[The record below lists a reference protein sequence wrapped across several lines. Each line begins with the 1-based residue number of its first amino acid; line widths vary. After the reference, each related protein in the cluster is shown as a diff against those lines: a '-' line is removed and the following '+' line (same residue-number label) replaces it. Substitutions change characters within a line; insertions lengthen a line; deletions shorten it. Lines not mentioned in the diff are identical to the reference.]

1 MSIGVHLGQF
11 TGSPDNPTASPGTS
25 PRTPRIGG
33 RTGST
38 GDADLRT
45 MPGRFHRRSIRLKGY
60 DYAQEGAYYVT
71 ICTHARAHLF
81 GEVVNA
87 LMERSHI
94 GGIAQRCWDAIP
106 MHMPMVE
113 LDEFIVMPNHVHGFI
128 VIADRAVDGAHVDRV
143 GAGNFPPPQWRV
155 RPDPPPV
162 RALPTMQRGSLGHII
177 QTFKAA
183 VSRQVRREWSMNAGI
198 VTPSAAEVWQRGYY
212 ERIIRDAAEHDRIA
226 QYIADNPANWDND
239 RFFR

>member
-1 MSIGVHLGQF
+1 
-11 TGSPDNPTASPGTS
+11 
-25 PRTPRIGG
+25 
-33 RTGST
+33 
-38 GDADLRT
+38 
-45 MPGRFHRRSIRLKGY
+45 LKGY

-94 GGIAQRCWDAIP
+94 GGIVQRCWDAIP
-106 MHMPMVE
+106 AHMPMVE
-113 LDEFIVMPNHVHGFI
+113 LDEFIVMPNHVHGII
-128 VIADRAVDGAHVDRV
+128 VIAEGAAIPEPVR
-143 GAGNFPPPQWRV
+143 AGNFPPPRTMDGPP
-155 RPDPPPV
+155 PDPGGKM
-162 RALPTMQRGSLGHII
+162 PTMQRGSLGHII

-183 VSRQVRREWSMNAGI
+183 VSRQVVKEGLVERG
-198 VTPSAAEVWQRGYY
+198 TPIWQRGYY